1 MWSDRCDA
9 YRAALNDGPYLA
21 GDRPTF
27 ASHWSASYQST
38 LASHRPAFASN
49 RWTFASPT
57 GRRSLR
63 EVLIVSSGC
72 QVDRPDGHPYRPEID
87 QNANDLAFGHSSF
100 SSFGTVAVR
109 MAFGSWQVKNSFGGN
124 LSSSF
129 SERPFES

>member
-100 SSFGTVAVR
+100 LRLELLLLEWRSVHGRRKTLLVETF
-109 MAFGSWQVKNSFGGN
+109 
-124 LSSSF
+124 L
-129 SERPFES
+129 